1 MKIILGQKMKDHFAQ
16 KNSEKKG
23 YVTHY
28 KYKMKLSSEE
38 LTLEGVV
45 APGGS
50 FGSSRTREIAFLGA
64 TCNLLRLVE
73 V

>member
-1 MKIILGQKMKDHFAQ
+1 M
-16 KNSEKKG
+16 
-23 YVTHY
+23 HY